1 MNYRNI
7 FISSLIALVSLA
19 GCVKENFD
27 GSSYADEEGA
37 IRFATSSSVDVKTKT
52 VYGEYNLTAN
62 SWPIYWT
69 TSDIVKVYC
78 PQAQGDAKSEKIAD
92 YKVLNATGKSSTHS
106 DLELANNT
114 QALKWG
120 ESEAHEFYTFYP
132 ASRVYLT
139 GDDGTFTVSVPRE
152 QNAVVTNTESNGV
165 KTYRAVDMNAAVM
178 AGYKNVNK
186 SSIGE
191 TDSVELPFKPIT
203 TAFDIVIGAPVSVTG
218 VTNAIESTWITSI
231 TIANKAETTSGRTP
245 LAGGFTYNAKTGA
258 DSYKLYTNT
267 TTSED
272 AQSYTVNIIFDK
284 PVELKAGASDKLIV
298 TAFLLPET
306 LPDIRVIVNCREN
319 TTSGAMSAKTAT
331 VKMSTK
337 DASTY
342 KGKKNTINLGNLP
355 NPIIFSYETWMAN
368 LPDDTY
374 VSHMSL
380 PGTHDAGTYP
390 STSTLDNALAQT
402 QYVDIE
408 NQLNSGI
415 RVLDFRPKYLENGS
429 FNIAHGY
436 VTYEDRSFDYVFRMA
451 QAWLAEHPTE
461 FLIVQLKNEFGD
473 DETSKT
479 GWQANMRAKLLSISQ
494 DYRIESFDPKMTL
507 KDARG
512 KILFLSR
519 DFYVGE
525 DGNTSDHNHGT
536 WVGGKFDFG
545 TDNNNYSIIS
555 GYDKYWSTP
564 VFTSATPSELGNL
577 LNISDLYKGGFG
589 LGLASPSEEN
599 KQDCINST
607 ITAAYNDSNVDIW
620 YLTFLNV
627 SGTDLGTSKYNEYTA
642 NLINGLSQERY
653 QRVGMIMFDWACPFV
668 GTGTVTVTSDSG
680 TKAEISV
687 TNARKGYEVM
697 KAIIDNNFR
706 GGGPAKKTN

>member
-52 VYGEYNLTAN
+52 VYGEYNSTAN

-92 YKVLNATGKSSTHS
+92 YKVLNATGNSSTHS

-284 PVELKAGASDKLIV
+284 PVELKGGASDKLIV

-374 VSHMSL
+374 VSQMSL
-380 PGTHDAGTYP
+380 PGTHDAGAY
-390 STSTLDNALAQT
+390 STSSLGSTIAQT
-402 QYVDIE
+402 QYISIE
-408 NQLNSGI
+408 EQLDAGI
-415 RVLDFRPKYLENGS
+415 RLFDFRPKYNNGE
-429 FNIAHGY
+429 FDIAHGLITLD
-436 VTYEDRSFDYVFRMA
+436 VTYDEVMDMA
-451 QAWLAEHPTE
+451 VKWLAEHPTE
-461 FLIVQLKNEFGD
+461 FIIIMLKNEASA
-473 DETSKT
+473 ETSNFT
-479 GWQANMRAKLLSISQ
+479 GWQSNMRNKILEIPEH
-494 DYRIESFDPKMTL
+494 YRINQFDPFMTL

-512 KILFLSR
+512 KLLFLSR
-519 DFYVGE
+519 DDYYASDGTTLKDHGE
-525 DGNTSDHNHGT
+525 
-536 WVGGKFDFG
+536 WIGGKFNFG
-545 TDNNNYSIIS
+545 TDNNGYNAPLGGVFGGWS
-555 GYDKYWSTP
+555 GGVNYWSTGVYCGGKKESIGNKFIISDRYDGP
-564 VFTSATPSELGNL
+564 TSLGSESSDYKNLKQTDITTTIQAASNDTNKDMWYFLFLNRSGTSAVR
-577 LNISDLYKGGFG
+577 KV
-589 LGLASPSEEN
+589 
-599 KQDCINST
+599 ST
-607 ITAAYNDSNVDIW
+607 
-620 YLTFLNV
+620 
-627 SGTDLGTSKYNEYTA
+627 YNEYTA
-642 NLINGLSQERY
+642 NHITGNLSKSSY
-653 QRVGMIMFDWACPFV
+653 QKTGVVIFDWAAK
-668 GTGTVTVTSDSG
+668 SADSY
-680 TKAEISV
+680 
-687 TNARKGYEVM
+687 NDCKGYDIM
-697 KAIIDNNFR
+697 KAVVDNNFK
-706 GGGPAKKTN
+706 GEGPAQKTNN

>member
-1 MNYRNI
+1 MKYRNI
-7 FISSLIALVSLA
+7 FISSLIALVSLT
-19 GCVKENFD
+19 GCIKENFD

-52 VYGEYNLTAN
+52 VYGEYNSANN

-92 YKVLNATGKSSTHS
+92 YKVLNATGNSSIHS
-106 DLELANNT
+106 ELKLANNT

-165 KTYRAVDMNAAVM
+165 TTYRAVDMNAAVM
-178 AGYKNVNK
+178 TGYKSVNK

-191 TDSVELPFKPIT
+191 NGSVELPFKPIT

-218 VTNAIESTWITSI
+218 VTNAIKSTWITSI

-337 DASTY
+337 EASTY

-368 LPDDTY
+368 LPDNTY
-374 VSHMSL
+374 VSQMSL
-380 PGTHDAGTYP
+380 PGTHDAGAYSSGSLTQ
-390 STSTLDNALAQT
+390 AFAQT
-402 QYVDIE
+402 QTLTISQQFD
-408 NQLNSGI
+408 NGI
-415 RVLDFRPKYLENGS
+415 RVLDFRPSYDSSVSGNFDIS
-429 FNIAHGY
+429 HGY
-436 VTYEDRSFDYVFRMA
+436 ISTGVLFDDVMN
-451 QAWLAEHPTE
+451 QAITWLAKHPTE
-461 FLIVQLKNEFGD
+461 FIIIELKNESTGD
-473 DETSKT
+473 SNFVNWQKSIREKLTSI
-479 GWQANMRAKLLSISQ
+479 NE
-494 DYRIESFDPKMTL
+494 DYVIYEFFPDMTL
-507 KDARG
+507 KDGRG
-512 KILFLSR
+512 KILFMSR
-519 DFYVGE
+519 DDYYPSKTE
-525 DGNTSDHNHGT
+525 TSAFGS
-536 WVGGKFDFG
+536 WVGCKISGWP
-545 TDNNNYSIIS
+545 DNNSSWSRTFYTSPNHENSEAGGIGTIWVSDRYSARV
-555 GYDKYWSTP
+555 G
-564 VFTSATPSELGNL
+564 
-577 LNISDLYKGGFG
+577 NISESNKKSDIKNMLNNA
-589 LGLASPSEEN
+589 ASNTE
-599 KQDCINST
+599 
-607 ITAAYNDSNVDIW
+607 VDVW
-620 YLTFLNV
+620 YMTWLNV
-627 SGTDLGTSKYNEYTA
+627 SGTFSIFNPGRETKVYNEYAYNIISGYSDSSYTKTG
-642 NLINGLSQERY
+642 I
-653 QRVGMIMFDWACPFV
+653 VMMDWA
-668 GTGTVTVTSDSG
+668 
-680 TKAEISV
+680 
-687 TNARKGYEVM
+687 GYSEYEGVNII
-697 KAIIDNNFR
+697 KSIIDNNFK
-706 GGGPAKKTN
+706 GSGPAKKTN